1 MRHKLARAGLDA
13 AVTVDS
19 AGTHA
24 YHSGE
29 PPDPRAISAAKR
41 RGIDLSGL
49 TARCIEPRDFDA
61 HDLIVAL
68 DGGHYHTLKR
78 MELPDARAEL
88 CLMMDFAPGAAK
100 RDVPDPYYGG
110 AAGFE
115 SVLDMIAAASDGLL
129 EKIRAML
136 AP

>member
-1 MRHKLARAGLDA
+1 MRHRLARAGLDA

-29 PPDPRAISAAKR
+29 PPDPRAILAAKR
-41 RGIDLSGL
+41 RGIDLSRL

>member
-1 MRHKLARAGLDA
+1 MRDKLAHAGLDA
-13 AVTVDS
+13 AVAVDS

-49 TARCIEPRDFDA
+49 TARKVEPRDFDVC
-61 HDLIVAL
+61 DLIVAL

-78 MELPDARAEL
+78 MQPSDAQADL
-88 CLMMDFAPGAAK
+88 CLMMDFAPGAAE
-100 RDVPDPYYGG
+100 RDVPDPYFGG

-136 AP
+136 AT